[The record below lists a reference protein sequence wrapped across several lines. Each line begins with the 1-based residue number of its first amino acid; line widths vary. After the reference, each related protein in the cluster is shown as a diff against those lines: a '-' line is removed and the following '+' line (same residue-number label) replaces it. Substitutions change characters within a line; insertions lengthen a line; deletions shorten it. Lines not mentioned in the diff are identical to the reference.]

1 MKFNEKLQ
9 ELRKNKGITQ
19 EELAQ
24 NLFVSRTA
32 VSKWES
38 GRGYPNLDSLKEIAK
53 FFDVSID
60 ELLSSDEIIN
70 IAKEDEMRKVSNIR
84 DLVFGLLDLSTIML
98 FFLPLF
104 ALRKDE
110 LIYDV
115 SLLELNEIKLY
126 LLIPYFVII
135 IFLILFGIARLAL
148 QNCNNK
154 IWINSKDK
162 ISLIANAIA
171 LVIFIISLQVNVAIL
186 IFVFI
191 SIKALLLIKW

>member
-1 MKFNEKLQ
+1 
-9 ELRKNKGITQ
+9 
-19 EELAQ
+19 
-24 NLFVSRTA
+24 
-32 VSKWES
+32 
-38 GRGYPNLDSLKEIAK
+38 
-53 FFDVSID
+53 
-60 ELLSSDEIIN
+60 
-70 IAKEDEMRKVSNIR
+70 
-84 DLVFGLLDLSTIML
+84 ML

-154 IWINSKDK
+154 IWINLKDK

>member
-53 FFDVSID
+53 FFNITID

-70 IAKEDEMRKVSNIR
+70 IAKENEMRKVSNIR

-98 FFLPLF
+98 FFFPLF
-104 ALRKDE
+104 ALRKDG

-154 IWINSKDK
+154 IWINLKDK

>member
-53 FFDVSID
+53 FFNITID
-60 ELLSSDEIIN
+60 ELLSSDEVLN
-70 IAKEDEMRKVSNIR
+70 IAEEEKNRKISNIR

-104 ALRKDE
+104 ALRKE
-110 LIYDV
+110 GLIYDV